1 MQLTVKHFTQLTAEE
16 LYEILRARSAVFV
29 VEQNCAYQDMD
40 GADTLAYH
48 LWLSD
53 ETGLLAYVRVV
64 PAGVVHEDVT
74 IGRVISLRRRCGLAS
89 RLLEEGVR
97 VAKENFGARKI
108 HIGAQTYARPL
119 YEKAGFSQCGEP
131 YLEDGIPHIP
141 MSRNVAE

>member
-1 MQLTVKHFTQLTAEE
+1 MQLIIKHFRELSTEE

-40 GADTLAYH
+40 EADKVSYH
-48 LWLSD
+48 LWLTD
-53 ETGLLAYVRVV
+53 ETGLLAYIRVV

-89 RLLEEGVR
+89 RLLEEGVK
-97 VAKENFGARKI
+97 VAKEQFGARRI
-108 HIGAQTYARPL
+108 HIGAQTYARTL

-141 MSRNVAE
+141 MSREVEM